1 MDITVSIMK
10 KCLLPQGMIVQSSHA
25 FKFMSAIQHTGT
37 KLALFDFVYWFNHL
51 LIYWSL
57 NYLTPGVGIL

>member
-25 FKFMSAIQHTGT
+25 FKFVSNTAYGYKVSFI
-37 KLALFDFVYWFNHL
+37 
-51 LIYWSL
+51 
-57 NYLTPGVGIL
+57 